1 MNLMQ
6 LRLRQNN
13 DELQDYL
20 RDLESWE
27 EEIKS
32 KDRDL
37 SERRS
42 ILKDVGAF
50 RTLTVTALV
59 HYFDCFKLT
68 SFRYH
73 TYKIYDTNFD
83 FFIALAQL

>member
-1 MNLMQ
+1 MQ

-42 ILKDVGAF
+42 ILKDVGAL

-83 FFIALAQL
+83 FSIVLAQL